1 MASNNGSGKQSPEQ
15 KNRRVSSLKK
25 KNRKTLKLVVVT
37 FLAILI
43 FSSIAVGA
51 YTVNAA
57 LQTPEWAPHILADQ
71 KESSIVYDKDGVPIA
86 QLHAS
91 ENRLLVDY
99 KDIPDLVKDTFIVVE
114 DKRFNEHYG
123 ADPIRILKAAWNN
136 FKAGKVVEGGSTITI
151 QLAKN
156 AFIENPTAKKLD
168 RKIQELVLALQI
180 ERAYTKDEILSFYLN
195 RIFFGESSF
204 GIRTAA
210 QTYFGKDLQDLN
222 PAEVALLAGLPQAPS
237 AYDPYLNPDGAK
249 KRRNIVL
256 SIMRDNGII
265 SQAEFDEYKEEPFT
279 FVDQVK
285 AKQAEVKIELS
296 TRNKKHPYFV
306 DYVISE
312 LQTQHGLSPEQ
323 IFNGGLHI
331 YTTVD
336 SKIQTAAEEAFANP
350 DNFPK
355 SVDDIPVQGAMTVL
369 EVETG
374 AITAMVGGRE
384 YTPMGL
390 NRASQSKR
398 QPGSS
403 VKPLLVYAP
412 ALERGGYFPGTVFDD
427 MPVEYSDGR
436 GGVWAPV
443 NYDTQT
449 AGWSGLIT
457 MREAVRNSVN
467 VYAVKLMDSIGV
479 DYAWQ
484 FGKNNLEL
492 PLEENDR
499 LLSLALGTTHLST
512 LDMASAY
519 STFPNNGIKTDPY
532 SVTKVVSSEGKTLL
546 ETVPTKERVMKE
558 TTAYLMNDLLRT
570 VVTSG
575 TGTRARIGNWYIG
588 GKTGTTSLDPEIYG
602 RKTGNPDA
610 WFAGYS
616 PKYTGVVWMGYDKD
630 PDLKHYMYQVYG
642 GNLPATIWKEVMTVA
657 HQDLPVQ
664 SSIPRPQG
672 ITSVSFDRKSGLL
685 PSSLTP
691 DQFISTEICAS
702 DSVPTSVSDVWIEVN
717 VDPLNPELLA
727 PEGSPYTP
735 KIVLNLPDRP
745 EDEPYPADEAPFK
758 MPDKVSDGNGNIGD
772 GEPTSYSNTPPT
784 GDTSLPPIF
793 LGNVDYNKGNTKVE
807 IQLVNTF
814 DSKKYVPM
822 LYIKRPGFPYLE
834 TFVPEDG
841 KVKSIEYRLN
851 NSGSATPGTYT
862 FWAALMDLDTFAYGP
877 PSNSVTLQI
886 PDQES
891 QSEE

>member
-1 MASNNGSGKQSPEQ
+1 MASSNGSGKRSPEQ
-15 KNRRVSSLKK
+15 KNRRISPLKK
-25 KNRKTLKLVVVT
+25 KNRKLTLKL
-37 FLAILI
+37 FLITLLGVFI
-43 FSSIAVGA
+43 FSSVGVGA
-51 YTVNAA
+51 YTINAA
-57 LQTPEWAPHILADQ
+57 LKTPEWAPHILADQ
-71 KESSIVYDKDGVPIA
+71 KESSIVYDKDGTPIA

-91 ENRLLVDY
+91 ENRLLVEFE
-99 KDIPDLVKDTFIVVE
+99 DIPDLVRDTFIAVE
-114 DKRFNEHYG
+114 DKRFEDHYG

-180 ERAYTKDEILSFYLN
+180 ERTYTKDEILSFYLN

-210 QTYFGKDLQDLN
+210 QTYFGKDLNDLN
-222 PAEVALLAGLPQAPS
+222 PAEVALLAGLPKGPS
-237 AYDPYLNPDGAK
+237 IYDPYYYPENAK
-249 KRRNIVL
+249 ERRNLVL
-256 SIMRDNGII
+256 GVMRDNAII
-265 SQAEFDEYKEEPFT
+265 SQAEFEEYKEEPFT
-279 FVDQVK
+279 FVEQVQ
-285 AKQAEVKIELS
+285 ANQAEVEIEIS

-312 LQTQHGLSPEQ
+312 LEDKHGLSPDQ

-336 SKIQTAAEEAFANP
+336 TKIQTAAEASFADP
-350 DNFPK
+350 ANFPK
-355 SVDDIPVQGAMTVL
+355 SVSDIPVQGAMTVL

-384 YTPMGL
+384 YTARGL

-398 QPGSS
+398 QPGSA

-427 MPVEYSDGR
+427 MPVEYDDGR

-484 FGKNNLEL
+484 FGKNNLGL
-492 PLEENDR
+492 PLAEKDKV
-499 LLSLALGTTHLST
+499 LSLALGTTHFST

-532 SVTKVVSSEGKTLL
+532 SVTKVVSSDGDTLI
-546 ETVPTKERVMKE
+546 ETVPTTERVMKE

-588 GKTGTTSLDPEIYG
+588 GKTGTTSLDQDLYG

-642 GNLPATIWKEVMTVA
+642 GNLPATIWKNVMTVA
-657 HQDLPVQ
+657 HEDLPVQ
-664 SSIPRPQG
+664 STIPRPQG
-672 ITSVSFDRKSGLL
+672 ITSVKFDRKSGLL

-691 DQFISTEICAS
+691 EQFVSTEICAS

-717 VDPLNPELLA
+717 VDPLNPDLLA
-727 PEGSPYTP
+727 PEGSPYTTRL
-735 KIVLNLPDRP
+735 VLNLPDRP
-745 EDEPYPADEAPFK
+745 EDEVWPADEEPYK
-758 MPDKVSDGNGNIGD
+758 MPTEVSDGNGEVGD
-772 GEPTSYSNTPPT
+772 GEPISYNNTPPT
-784 GDTSLPPIF
+784 GDSSLPQLS
-793 LGNVDYNKGNTKVE
+793 LGEINYSKGNAKVQIE
-807 IQLVNTF
+807 ILDTF
-814 DSKKYVPM
+814 DSEKYMPM
-822 LYIKRPGFPYLE
+822 LYIKRPGFPYIE
-834 TFVPEDG
+834 TFIPEDG
-841 KVKSIEYRLN
+841 KVKSIEYRLTT
-851 NSGSATPGTYT
+851 SGSATPGTYT
-862 FWAALMDLDTFAYGP
+862 FWTALMDMDTFAYGP
-877 PSNSVTLQI
+877 PSNSVTL
-886 PDQES
+886 DVND
-891 QSEE
+891 

>member
-1 MASNNGSGKQSPEQ
+1 MASNNDSGKLSPEQ
-15 KNRRVSSLKK
+15 KNRRISPLKK
-25 KNRKTLKLVVVT
+25 KNRKFTLKL
-37 FLAILI
+37 FLIILLGVFL
-43 FSSIAVGA
+43 FSSVAVGA
-51 YTVNAA
+51 YTINAA
-57 LQTPEWAPHILADQ
+57 LKTPEWAPHILADQ

-91 ENRLLVDY
+91 ENRLIAEF
-99 KDIPDLVKDTFIVVE
+99 KDIPDLVKDTFIAVE
-114 DKRFNEHYG
+114 DKRFEDHYG

-168 RKIQELVLALQI
+168 RKIQELVLALKI

-210 QTYFGKDLQDLN
+210 QTYFGKDLNGLN
-222 PAEVALLAGLPQAPS
+222 PAEVALLAGLPKGPS
-237 AYDPYLNPDGAK
+237 IYDPYYYPENAK
-249 KRRNIVL
+249 KRRNLVL
-256 SIMRDNGII
+256 GIMRDNGII
-265 SQAEFDEYKEEPFT
+265 SSAEFEEYKEEPFT
-279 FVDQVK
+279 FVEQVQ
-285 AKQAEVKIELS
+285 ANQAEVEIEIS

-312 LQTQHGLSPEQ
+312 LEEKHGLSPEQ

-336 SKIQTAAEEAFANP
+336 SKIQTAAEESFADP
-350 DNFPK
+350 ANFPK
-355 SVDDIPVQGAMTVL
+355 SVDNIPVQGAMTVL

-384 YTPMGL
+384 YTARGL

-398 QPGSS
+398 QPGSAI
-403 VKPLLVYAP
+403 KPLLVYAP

-427 MPVEYSDGR
+427 MPVEYDDGR
-436 GGVWAPV
+436 GGIWAPV
-443 NYDTQT
+443 NYDTET

-467 VYAVKLMDSIGV
+467 VYAVQLMEAVGV
-479 DYAWQ
+479 DYSWQ
-484 FGKNNLEL
+484 FGKNNLGL
-492 PLEENDR
+492 PLVETDR
-499 LLSLALGTTHLST
+499 VLSLSLGTNHVST

-532 SVTKVVSSEGKTLL
+532 SVTKVVSSQGDTLL
-546 ETVPTKERVMKE
+546 EVVPSKKRVMKE
-558 TTAYLMNDLLRT
+558 TTAYIMNDLLRT

-575 TGTRARIGNWYIG
+575 TGTRARIGSWYIG
-588 GKTGTTSLDPEIYG
+588 GKTGTTSLDRDKYG
-602 RKTGNPDA
+602 EKAGNPDA

-616 PKYTGVVWMGYDKD
+616 PKYTGVVWMGYDSD
-630 PDLKHYMYQVYG
+630 PDKKHYMYKVYG
-642 GNLPATIWKEVMTVA
+642 GNLPATIWKNVMTVA

-664 SSIPRPQG
+664 SSMPRPQG
-672 ITSVSFDRKSGLL
+672 ITSVKFDRKSGLL

-691 DQFISTEICAS
+691 SEFVSTEICAS

-727 PEGSPYTP
+727 PEGSAYTTR
-735 KIVLNLPDRP
+735 IVLNLPDRP
-745 EDEPYPADEAPFK
+745 EDEVWPADELPYK
-758 MPDKVSDGNGNIGD
+758 MPTEFSNGNGEASDGSPSGY
-772 GEPTSYSNTPPT
+772 TSVPPT
-784 GDTSLPPIF
+784 GDSNLPQLSLGD
-793 LGNVDYNKGNTKVE
+793 LSYSKGNTRVQIE
-807 IQLVNTF
+807 IVGAF
-814 DSKKYVPM
+814 DSEKYLPL
-822 LYIKRPGFPYLE
+822 LYIKRPGFPYIE

-841 KVKSIEYRLN
+841 KVRSIEYKLTP
-851 NSGSATPGTYT
+851 SGSATPGEYT
-862 FWAALMDLDTFAYGP
+862 FWAALMDIETFAYGP
-877 PSNSVTLQI
+877 PSNPVTLNVF
-886 PDQES
+886 D
-891 QSEE
+891 